1 MLKVAIYVYVYI
13 RIMVSYFENKYFHSN
28 SKPNLVYSIGL
39 AHACKF
45 SIAKTSRTL
54 KYITHIVMIYSQDRL

>member
-1 MLKVAIYVYVYI
+1 
-13 RIMVSYFENKYFHSN
+13 MVSYFENKYFHSN